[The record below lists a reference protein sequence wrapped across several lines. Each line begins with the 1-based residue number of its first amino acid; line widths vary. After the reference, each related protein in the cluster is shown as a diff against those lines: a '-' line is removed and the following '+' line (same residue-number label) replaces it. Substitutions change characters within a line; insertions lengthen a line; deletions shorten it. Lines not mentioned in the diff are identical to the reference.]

1 MAIASPRRDHAHL
14 VDQRIGRYLPGM
26 IWQVVGRVFLI
37 KPYGVSGSVCST
49 SQILELTVF
58 LLANLL
64 VSLTCLIWLGIKT
77 DRQLRPY
84 FYAVMAI
91 VPLLLVFLHPRIF
104 YGIFDWVMKKL
115 HKPVVE
121 YRLRKRELL
130 CLGIWAIIGLL
141 WQSLAMWMVI
151 HGPLQLQFTK
161 WWVVAGAYCLAWSA
175 GFLAFW
181 APGGLGVREAVFMM
195 AMNVA
200 VPAAVRHRFSDPTV
214 RLAFL
219 AFLAVLL
226 RLWVTSG
233 ELLLAS
239 IAYAIDYKREGTVE
253 ERESEGPAAS
263 ESPGKASPG
272 FSTHPTQA

>member
-1 MAIASPRRDHAHL
+1 
-14 VDQRIGRYLPGM
+14 
-26 IWQVVGRVFLI
+26 
-37 KPYGVSGSVCST
+37 
-49 SQILELTVF
+49 
-58 LLANLL
+58 
-64 VSLTCLIWLGIKT
+64 
-77 DRQLRPY
+77 
-84 FYAVMAI
+84 MAI

-104 YGIFDWVMKKL
+104 YGIFDWAMKRL
-115 HKPVVE
+115 HKPIVE

-200 VPAAVRHRFSDPTV
+200 LPAAVRHRFDDPAV
-214 RLAFL
+214 LNAFL

-233 ELLLAS
+233 ELLLATVG
-239 IAYAIDYKREGTVE
+239 YAIDYKREGADEGGEADEPPIADSTAKP
-253 ERESEGPAAS
+253 ER
-263 ESPGKASPG
+263 G